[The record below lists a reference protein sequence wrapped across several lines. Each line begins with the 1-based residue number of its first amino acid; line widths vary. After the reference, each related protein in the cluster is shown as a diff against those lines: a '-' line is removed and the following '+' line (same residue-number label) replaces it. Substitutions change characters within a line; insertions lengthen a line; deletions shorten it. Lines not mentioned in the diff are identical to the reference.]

1 MSMMTIRISDYL
13 THELAAES
21 ALGQWRSADL
31 GWVNQIRGFNFDGKS
46 ESDFFHVIAL
56 DGDRLVGRLDCLQNE
71 ADPHL
76 WYYGDL
82 FVLPEYRRRGIASA
96 MVRAAAD
103 EVWERGARVLRCYV
117 EPRNTA
123 SMALQRKLGFDAQ
136 PWVPFGSLDNAGQE
150 MFEFDLPSPY
160 TVLPYAGI
168 ADPRFIMKLH
178 RQCEAELHDRR
189 VTLPEWREILAEEDP
204 DEAHFL
210 VCRGCVPV
218 AWLKINGLCGAGTA
232 WISTLAVGTRWRRQ
246 GVGRCAV
253 EFALAYLRER
263 GFSAVQVMTT
273 ADNAAA
279 RGLYT
284 ACGFSE
290 CVHTEGRTGDGEMRE
305 RVIFSRDSACSEKIF

>member
-1 MSMMTIRISDYL
+1 MNITIRIYDYL
-13 THELAAES
+13 PS
-21 ALGQWRSADL
+21 ALVQAMASDRAGSNRIRSF
-31 GWVNQIRGFNFDGKS
+31 IFDGKS
-46 ESDFFHVIAL
+46 GSDLFYVAAL
-56 DGDRLVGRLDCLQNE
+56 ADGRPVGWLDCLQNE
-71 ADPHL
+71 EEPAL

-82 FVLPEYRRRGIASA
+82 FVRPDFRRQGIASA
-96 MVRAAAD
+96 MIRAAAD
-103 EVWERGARVLRCYV
+103 EARERGARTLRCYV
-117 EPRNTA
+117 EPENVP
-123 SMALQRKLGFDAQ
+123 SLALQR
-136 PWVPFGSLDNAGQE
+136 SLDFAERPWQPFALLDNGGQV
-150 MFEFDLPSPY
+150 MFELALPSIY
-160 TVLPYAGI
+160 TVVTYADLGEP
-168 ADPRFIMKLH
+168 AFIMKLH
-178 RQCEAELHDRR
+178 RQCERELHDRR
-189 VTLPEWREILAEEDP
+189 VTLPEWREILAVPDP
-204 DEAHFL
+204 DEAHYF

-218 AWLKINGLCGAGTA
+218 AWLKLNGLCGTGTA